1 MLQIQCFLLRST
13 FYKYF
18 SKVDLK
24 AYCTFCFWASWNLLG
39 QVDIWYHLPD
49 EQVVEF
55 LLIKNVEFAIS
66 TPVDPSLKNFDDI
79 IIACDLQIGTP
90 NQKSWLR
97 LCQIW
102 RNFYVWLFSFSTH
115 QKAMLCLSRGLDI
128 FEDLYC
134 SRPRTW
140 ALRAWP
146 RTWASRPSQDVLE
159 DSTSKKTQNTESCF

>member
-90 NQKSWLR
+90 QSKILATPMPDLKKFLCLVIFLFNPSKS
-97 LCQIW
+97 
-102 RNFYVWLFSFSTH
+102 N
-115 QKAMLCLSRGLDI
+115 AML
-128 FEDLYC
+128 E
-134 SRPRTW
+134 PRTGHFW
-140 ALRAWP
+140 GLVLFKAKDLSFEGMAKNLSFE
-146 RTWASRPSQDVLE
+146 AIAGRPWGLHL
-159 DSTSKKTQNTESCF
+159 